1 MPEAW
6 PGRASSRSS
15 KGQGAGTVSPGVVI
29 LQQQT
34 LKIREGSWDELGAD
48 ATEIRREVFVEEQ
61 GVSRQEEW
69 DGRDEECR
77 HFLALWNDLPVGTA
91 RLLPD
96 AHIGRVAVL
105 ANARGLGVGAALMR
119 AAIEAARRQG
129 QPAVA
134 LAAQT
139 HALDFYARLGF
150 EAHGPEFLDAGI
162 PHRNMRLSLRDR

>member
-1 MPEAW
+1 M
-6 PGRASSRSS
+6 
-15 KGQGAGTVSPGVVI
+15 

-34 LKIREGSWDELGAD
+34 LKIREGSWDKLSAEAS
-48 ATEIRREVFVEEQ
+48 EIRRIVFIDEQ
-61 GVSRQEEW
+61 GVPRQEEW
-69 DGRDEECR
+69 DGRDKECH
-77 HFLALWNDLPVGTA
+77 HFLALLDGQPVGTA

-105 ANARGLGVGAALMR
+105 AEARGQGVGVALMR

-129 QPAVA
+129 QPAVE

-139 HALDFYARLGF
+139 HALAFYTRLGF

-162 PHRNMRLSLRDR
+162 PHRNMRLTLGGY

>member
-1 MPEAW
+1 MTQRE
-6 PGRASSRSS
+6 
-15 KGQGAGTVSPGVVI
+15 VV
-29 LQQQT
+29 
-34 LKIREGSWDELGAD
+34 KVREGSWETLGPEAS
-48 ATEIRREVFVEEQ
+48 EIRRVVFIEEQ

-105 ANARGLGVGAALMR
+105 ANARGLGVGVALMR

-129 QPAVA
+129 QPAVE

-139 HALDFYARLGF
+139 HALAFYTRLGF

-162 PHRNMRLSLRDR
+162 PHRNMRLSLQDR